1 MAMTLTEAAKL
12 SNDVLKTGVIET
24 IVKESPMLLKM
35 PFIEVLGNG
44 LTYNRE
50 NAMASAAFYA
60 VGGTWTESTPTF
72 TQLTASLTILGG
84 DADVDAFLAKT
95 RSNIQ
100 DLTASVLELKSKAVA
115 HQFED
120 TLIYGDVT
128 VDTNSFDGLHRSIAS
143 GQQVHQG
150 AGAIPAALSLT
161 NLDAML
167 DLIRP
172 GKPDVIWASR
182 RTRRG
187 LNKFSRSAT
196 APFAVGYQEL
206 GHRIDLYNGIPFMVS
221 DFLVDTETISSGA
234 YSAKAGGASTT
245 VFAAKFGEDAVCG
258 IQGTDGIVVDEI
270 GPLETKDARRYRV
283 KWYVN
288 FAIFATLAI
297 AKVDGISSADVTT

>member
-1 MAMTLTEAAKL
+1 MALTLTEAAKL

-24 IVKESPMLLKM
+24 IVKESPILRSM

-60 VGGTWTESTPTF
+60 VGGTWSESTPTF

-84 DADVDAFLAKT
+84 DADIDNFLAKT
-95 RSNIQ
+95 RSNVQ
-100 DLTASVLELKSKAVA
+100 DLTASVVELKAKAIA

-120 TLIYGDVT
+120 GFLYGDIS
-128 VDTNSFDGLHRSIAS
+128 VDTNSFDGLHRSIAA

-150 AGAIPAALSLT
+150 SGAVPAALSLS

-172 GKPDVIWASR
+172 GKPDIILMSR

-187 LNKFSRSAT
+187 LNKFSRGAT
-196 APFAVGYQEL
+196 APFAVTYDSFGQ
-206 GHRIDLYNGIPFMVS
+206 RIETYNGVPVAVS
-221 DFLVDTETISSGA
+221 DFQVDTETIASGA
-234 YSAKAGGASTT
+234 YTAKTGGASSS
-245 VFAAKFGEDAVCG
+245 VFALKFGEDAVAG
-258 IQGTDGIVVDEI
+258 IQGTDGIIVDQI
-270 GPLETKDARRYRV
+270 GNLETKDARRYRI

-288 FAIFATLAI
+288 FAIFSTLSV
-297 AKVDGISSADVTT
+297 AKVDGISSADVTN